1 MKFASPALE
10 PIAATLAAM
19 LESDT
24 LPHALLLEGA
34 SEACRR
40 DAAIALARVLICSG
54 GTTAGA
60 AAAEEQE
67 QEPEGFGFSLFGEE
81 EAAEPAEAFSPSE
94 VPCETPCEAPCET
107 CTHCFK
113 SGQGIHPDLL
123 LLEGGISARSFHID
137 AVRGMRQSAY
147 TLPNEAV
154 CKVYV
159 LHGTHTMTVEAQN
172 ALLKLLEEPPDYVRI
187 ILTVPNRRQLL
198 QTVISRVTTLSLGE
212 LSNEHID
219 EEREALITAT
229 AQKLALALLAPK
241 TPYALLEATAPF
253 EGNKDLL
260 RETLPALKRALHGA
274 AVKNPAMAPRVL
286 ALIDGLVSL
295 EFAMERNANLNLM
308 ITQLAYLGIAPTL

>member
-1 MKFASPALE
+1 MKFAAPALE

-19 LESDT
+19 LDSDT

-34 SEACRR
+34 SEACRKE
-40 DAAIALARVLICSG
+40 AAIALARTLLCKQ
-54 GTTAGA
+54 
-60 AAAEEQE
+60 EEKSEE

-81 EAAEPAEAFSPSE
+81 EASEPAEASL
-94 VPCETPCEAPCET
+94 PCEACA
-107 CTHCFK
+107 HCGK
-113 SGQGIHPDLL
+113 SGQGIHPDLF
-123 LLEGGISARSFHID
+123 LLEGGSGARSFHIE

-147 TLPNEAV
+147 TLPNEAD
-154 CKVYV
+154 CKIYV
-159 LHGTHTMTVEAQN
+159 LLGTHTMTVEAQN

-229 AQKLALALLAPK
+229 AQKLAAALLAPK

-274 AVKNPAMAPRVL
+274 AVKHPAMAPRVL

-308 ITQLAYLGIAPTL
+308 ITQLAYLGINPTL

>member
-1 MKFASPALE
+1 MKFSSPALE

-19 LESDT
+19 LDSDT

-34 SEACRR
+34 SEACRKE
-40 DAAIALARVLICSG
+40 AAIALARVLICKP
-54 GTTAGA
+54 
-60 AAAEEQE
+60 EEKSEE

-81 EAAEPAEAFSPSE
+81 ALL
-94 VPCETPCEAPCET
+94 PCESPCESPCET
-107 CTHCFK
+107 CAHCRK

-123 LLEGGISARSFHID
+123 LLEGGGSARSFHIE

-147 TLPNEAV
+147 TLPNEAE

-159 LHGTHTMTVEAQN
+159 LLGAHTMTVEAQN

-229 AQKLALALLAPK
+229 AQKLAQALLAPK
-241 TPYALLEATAPF
+241 TPYTLLEATAPF

-274 AVKNPAMAPRVL
+274 AVKNPAMAARVL

-308 ITQLAYLGIAPTL
+308 ITQLAYLGIDPAI

>member
-34 SEACRR
+34 SEACRKE
-40 DAAIALARVLICSG
+40 AAIALARVLICKR
-54 GTTAGA
+54 
-60 AAAEEQE
+60 EEKSEE

-81 EAAEPAEAFSPSE
+81 EPAEASLLCESP
-94 VPCETPCEAPCET
+94 CGA
-107 CTHCFK
+107 CTHCYK

-123 LLEGGISARSFHID
+123 LLEGGGSARSFHID
-137 AVRGMRQSAY
+137 AIRGMRQSAY
-147 TLPNEAV
+147 TLPNEAA

-159 LHGTHTMTVEAQN
+159 LHGAHTMTVEAQN

-187 ILTVPNRRQLL
+187 VLTVPNRRQLL

-229 AQKLALALLAPK
+229 AQKLVLALLAPK

-274 AVKNPAMAPRVL
+274 AVKNPAMAARVL

-308 ITQLAYLGIAPTL
+308 ITQLAYLGIDPNI

>member
-34 SEACRR
+34 SEACRKE
-40 DAAIALARVLICSG
+40 AAIALARVLVCKP
-54 GTTAGA
+54 
-60 AAAEEQE
+60 EEKSEE

-81 EAAEPAEAFSPSE
+81 EAEEPAEASL
-94 VPCETPCEAPCET
+94 PCEAPCEA

-113 SGQGIHPDLL
+113 SGQGIHPDLV
-123 LLEGGISARSFHID
+123 LLEGGGSARSFHID

-147 TLPNEAV
+147 TLPNEAA

-159 LHGTHTMTVEAQN
+159 LLGAHTMTVEAQN

-229 AQKLALALLAPK
+229 ANKLALALLAPK

-286 ALIDGLVSL
+286 ALVDGLVSL

-308 ITQLAYLGIAPTL
+308 ITQLAYLGVDPTL